1 LREIVNAQC
10 SLDRCDAVHHLLE
23 PVFVKQL
30 MFLLLELFAER
41 TKLLPRYDLSQRREQ
56 NGVLARFMLPLTRT
70 WRELEP
76 S

>member
-1 LREIVNAQC
+1 
-10 SLDRCDAVHHLLE
+10 
-23 PVFVKQL
+23 